1 MANKEG
7 SRVPDTQENMKL
19 CMCGGCPTF
28 KKSPLTGGFFCVKGK
43 AKETVK
49 QSGCKCGS
57 CAVFKKYNLKAG
69 YFCLK

>member
-1 MANKEG
+1 MAKKEG
-7 SRVPDTQENMKL
+7 SRVPDAQENMKL

-28 KKSPLTGGFFCVKGK
+28 KKSLLTEGFFCAKGK

-49 QSGCKCGS
+49 QSGCNCGS

>member
-1 MANKEG
+1 
-7 SRVPDTQENMKL
+7 
-19 CMCGGCPTF
+19 MCGGCPTF
-28 KKSPLTGGFFCVKGK
+28 KKSPLTGGFFCAKGK